1 MNPPTATPTPI
12 TLPREHPAVQEAERA
27 GIDLGLVEDN
37 LNLICEQR
45 IINHNRALKMYF
57 EFDRQREAETPSS
70 EAERERRQ
78 REEVITFSPK
88 SNFFCIV
95 HS

>member
-1 MNPPTATPTPI
+1 MNPPTATPTRI
-12 TLPREHPAVQEAERA
+12 TLPRTPEVEEAERA
-27 GIDLGLVEDN
+27 GIDIGLLEYN
-37 LNLICEQR
+37 LNLTYEQR
-45 IINHNRALKMYF
+45 VINHERALKMYF

-78 REEVITFSPK
+78 REEAITFSPK
-88 SNFFCIV
+88 SNFLCIV